1 MTPIDLFT
9 PADPQQDAYRELLQ
23 RQWDVDQA
31 YLHANHISP
40 PWEERER
47 ILDRDEYKI
56 LSLIADTAGGA
67 YYGGKDRAA
76 LANTLGF
83 LSLGNLEAAVKKC
96 TDRGLVCMVTSG
108 ERIRMSLTDYG
119 RDMLEQSEDE
129 DGWDMVLDGAEP
141 D

>member
-9 PADPQQDAYRELLQ
+9 PADPQQDQYRE
-23 RQWDVDQA
+23 QWKALVA
-31 YLHANHISP
+31 RENKYFREHHITP

-119 RDMLEQSEDE
+119 RDMLEQSEEE
-129 DGWDMVLDGAEP
+129 DGWDMVLGEDE
-141 D
+141 